1 MKPVSFPGAPI
12 TRIGYQFEDIGM
24 FPGHLMY
31 QRLLFFGELQLNRR
45 LRAGRWFGAGHRISS
60 GTGNVR
66 ANWATRTGRRTIA
79 DWFGIPGEA
88 GLCSGRWQWVHGR
101 VTVLLR
107 SILIAAGAFHP
118 QAYRGEGELH
128 PLPTGAGISFP
139 LVP

>member
-1 MKPVSFPGAPI
+1 
-12 TRIGYQFEDIGM
+12 M
-24 FPGHLMY
+24 FPGHLMD

-45 LRAGRWFGAGHRISS
+45 LRGGRLLGAGRWLGAGHRISS
-60 GTGNVR
+60 GTGNDR
-66 ANWATRTGRRTIA
+66 ANWGTRTRRHTIA

-118 QAYRGEGELH
+118 QAYLGEGELH

-139 LVP
+139 LAP